1 MLIGS
6 VNQCREN
13 RCYIITVSSA
23 TNATRRTHMREFR
36 PRASHNTTCGHS
48 LWCGRR
54 RMPLEGLTCASS
66 TQGPRIPPPRRE
78 RHPKMEHGLFCV
90 CKTSGWAFWNW
101 ESPPGC
107 SANTSTFRFWGALF
121 SFSFSDGDLSWF
133 PCLLSHGASR
143 LVPSP
148 FVLSRLVPSPFVL
161 IVLTMPAGGLSQL
174 QKAYDVLQ
182 TRNKPNS
189 VFFLLTV
196 GCPLSL
202 NGPGRFDF
210 PTFPAPKSGSESHR
224 ETCTV
229 TLNTPIDSEYPLTTA
244 LLRLDSGVPT
254 DPFINM
260 HNLTKFSVLV
270 QPHSCRRPMM
280 LSPCYAKIN

>member
-1 MLIGS
+1 
-6 VNQCREN
+6 
-13 RCYIITVSSA
+13 
-23 TNATRRTHMREFR
+23 
-36 PRASHNTTCGHS
+36 
-48 LWCGRR
+48 
-54 RMPLEGLTCASS
+54 MPLEGLTCASS
-66 TQGPRIPPPRRE
+66 AQGPRITPLVGTVYGVAGDECHSRDSHARVPP
-78 RHPKMEHGLFCV
+78 KGLAYHHQDEKDIRKWNTACFCV

-210 PTFPAPKSGSESHR
+210 PTFPAPKSGSESPR

-280 LSPCYAKIN
+280 LSPCYAKID